1 MLKRYSGVFTA
12 FLFATDGMI
21 IACSFAFSHVLIP
34 GLGWQYYYFWLL
46 GLYLALWPFVAAKY
60 RFYSSKRTSAL
71 SGEVIDLV
79 KIAVTDTVL
88 AVVIIVFLDMHRPD
102 PALLLLFNAGNI
114 AGLFVSRLLV
124 RSALKS
130 IRRKGYNYRSVLI
143 IGTNERTMEIVSAI
157 KSNSEYGLR
166 IIGIL
171 DTEERREQ
179 LGSFEGYKII
189 GSLGD
194 LKKVLTRRIVDEV
207 YITLPVKSFYNQ
219 IEEIIR
225 LSEAQGIEIKLSP
238 SLFPLKL
245 ANHSLALVGDIPLIK
260 MVSGPTSIWKLI
272 FKRGIDIIISSAAL
286 IAALPVFIVI
296 PILIKLDSS
305 RGPVFFRQKRVGYN
319 MRRFTLLKFRTMVEN
334 AAQLKSELQSAN
346 EVDGPVFKIKNDPR
360 ITRVGRLL
368 RRYSLD
374 ELPQLLNVL
383 KGDMSLVGPRPPL
396 VAEVNEYEWWQ
407 RRRLSMKPGIT
418 CFWQVSGRNKLS
430 FADWMA
436 LDLKYIDNWSLRL
449 DAMLL
454 LRTIPAV
461 FRGSGL

>member
-21 IACSFAFSHVLIP
+21 IACSFAFSHILIP

-124 RSALKS
+124 RSALRS

-143 IGTNERTMEIVSAI
+143 VGTNERTREIVRAI
-157 KSNSEYGLR
+157 TLNAKYGLR

-171 DTEERREQ
+171 DTEERRGQ
-179 LGSFEGYKII
+179 LSSFEGYRII

-194 LKKVLTRRIVDEV
+194 LKKILTRRIVDEV
-207 YITLPVKSFYNQ
+207 YVTLPVKSFYSQ
-219 IEEIIR
+219 IEEIIG

-245 ANHSLALVGDIPLIK
+245 ASHSLALVGDIPLIK

-272 FKRGIDIIISSAAL
+272 LKRGIDIIISFAVLAM
-286 IAALPVFIVI
+286 ALPVFTVV
-296 PILIKLDSS
+296 PILIKLDSG
-305 RGPVFFRQKRVGYN
+305 GPVFFRQKRVGYN
-319 MRRFTLLKFRTMVEN
+319 MRRFTMLKFRTMVEN

-374 ELPQLLNVL
+374 ELPQLINVL

-396 VAEVNEYEWWQ
+396 ASEVNEYEWGH

-418 CFWQVSGRNKLS
+418 CLWQVSGRNKLS
-430 FADWMA
+430 FDNWVA
-436 LDLKYIDNWSLRL
+436 LDLEYIDNWSLRL

-461 FRGSGL
+461 LRGTGM